1 MPHHG
6 SRHNFHPDIFKYFI
20 GEGQTCYISC
30 TQGDEGSHPSKR
42 LVNQLLEM
50 GFKVLMT
57 AGSIL
62 HRGHNAPYR
71 GWTIVSSLKL
81 YPTIEKLK

>member
-6 SRHNFHPDIFKYFI
+6 SRHNFHPHIFKDFTR
-20 GEGQTCYISC
+20 ENQTCYISC
-30 TQGDEGSHPSKR
+30 TQEEEGSHPSKR
-42 LVNQLLEM
+42 VVNQLLEM
-50 GFKVLMT
+50 GFDVLMT

-62 HRGHNAPYR
+62 HTGYNAPGR
-71 GWTIVSSLKL
+71 GWKSVSTLNP